1 MAQHALLSASSASR
15 WMSCT
20 PSAIAESAYPDK
32 GSEFAR
38 EGTLAHAIAALKLK
52 RVMDMDTDAEEKEIA
67 ELAPLYHTGEME
79 EFTDGYVEF
88 VLDRWRDARQDSG
101 ISDLLVERRLDFSCY
116 VPEGFGTGDAVI
128 VTDGTLEIIDLK
140 YGKGVKVSAID
151 NPQMRLYALGA
162 IDFYDYA
169 YNIDTI
175 RMTIYQPR
183 LGNISTEEMPVS
195 ELRKWAEE
203 ELAPLAMLASKGR
216 GTRNPGD
223 HCRFCK
229 AAADCTALARKS
241 LETFYLGEGDYLTPD
256 VMAREVLPKIPMLQ
270 SWIDRVKEASLDR
283 ALRGEEFPGWK
294 VVAGRSTRKITDP
307 TQLVVRLTA
316 EGFESEHLFRPQ
328 ELRTLTDLEKI
339 VGKKRFAEVCGD
351 CVEKKPGK
359 PTLVPETD
367 KRDSLDPA
375 ADFREVLSISD

>member
-67 ELAPLYHTGEME
+67 ELSPLYHTGEME

-183 LGNISTEEMPVS
+183 LANISTEEMPVS

-216 GTRNPGD
+216 GTRKPGD

-270 SWIDRVKEASLDR
+270 SWIDRVKEASLER

-316 EGFESEHLFRPQ
+316 EGFESGHLFRPQ

-367 KRDSLDPA
+367 KRESLDPKN
-375 ADFREVLSISD
+375 DFNFISETNQ

>member
-67 ELAPLYHTGEME
+67 ELSPLYHTGEME

-88 VLDRWRDARQDSG
+88 VLERWRDARQDSG

-183 LGNISTEEMPVS
+183 LANISTEEMPLS